1 MPWPPVRSPC
11 IVPSVRTLRVSPVSH
26 RYVPDKA
33 SEAARSDALRFPS
46 RTPRRTRPPS
56 RQSPDCL
63 VTSSRGR
70 GLLKSERKVS
80 DLAKGASMM
89 CFATSAF
96 SRLSI
101 RQPSPKVVSLLS
113 GSQAAPIPTSQL
125 QRVQPRERARLHD
138 ETAEVVACEERK
150 GREDYCPASAS
161 RAKAP
166 RRR

>member
-101 RQPSPKVVSLLS
+101 RQPSPRRRTLQIELAELRQAVLADFEGGEFVVWI
-113 GSQAAPIPTSQL
+113 A
-125 QRVQPRERARLHD
+125 
-138 ETAEVVACEERK
+138 
-150 GREDYCPASAS
+150 GRSHPYIPASTCATAGKS
-161 RAKAP
+161 PAP
-166 RRR
+166 